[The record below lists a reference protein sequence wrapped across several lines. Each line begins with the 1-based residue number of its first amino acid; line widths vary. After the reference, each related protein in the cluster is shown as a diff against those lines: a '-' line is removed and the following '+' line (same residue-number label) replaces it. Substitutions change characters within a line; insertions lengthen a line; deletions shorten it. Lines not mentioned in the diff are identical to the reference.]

1 MKHVQNSHLLRV
13 FVKQVHIQHHQLLVH
28 QEYVMKHLI
37 HSQLMLNVKLIKR
50 IVKLQEEVVFT
61 LHLVMIS
68 KHQQYVL
75 PRLDV
80 YGLINAELVQLHVF
94 L

>member
-1 MKHVQNSHLLRV
+1 ME
-13 FVKQVHIQHHQLLVH
+13 FVKPVHIQHHQLLVP
-28 QEYVMKHLI
+28 QEYVMKHPI
-37 HSQLMLNVKLIKR
+37 HLQLMLNVQHIKR

-75 PRLDV
+75 LRQDA